1 MALVA
6 DKFMFLHIPKTGGM
20 WIRHA
25 IKVLGIDHFEVAD
38 QHTHF
43 TKNGEND
50 RLLAAHSKEFYK
62 NKFIFSFVR
71 HPLSWYQ
78 SRWAFRMKHGWR
90 PSLHPLDFNC
100 ASNDFAVFVDNAIR
114 YRPTGWVTE
123 EYTNFIDNVPWPI
136 NFIGRCE
143 NIVEDLITALKLS
156 GEDVDESLVR
166 SIPKINDSDLD
177 GKPPKFWA
185 PYTIELIDRVLATES
200 VPITRYYSDYKLEID
215 AWCKPRPY

>member
-1 MALVA
+1 
-6 DKFMFLHIPKTGGM
+6 
-20 WIRHA
+20 
-25 IKVLGIDHFEVAD
+25 
-38 QHTHF
+38 
-43 TKNGEND
+43 
-50 RLLAAHSKEFYK
+50 
-62 NKFIFSFVR
+62 
-71 HPLSWYQ
+71 
-78 SRWAFRMKHGWR
+78 MKHGWR

-123 EYTNFIDNVPWPI
+123 EYTNIIDNVPWPI

-200 VPITRYYSDYKLEID
+200 VPITRYYADYKIEID